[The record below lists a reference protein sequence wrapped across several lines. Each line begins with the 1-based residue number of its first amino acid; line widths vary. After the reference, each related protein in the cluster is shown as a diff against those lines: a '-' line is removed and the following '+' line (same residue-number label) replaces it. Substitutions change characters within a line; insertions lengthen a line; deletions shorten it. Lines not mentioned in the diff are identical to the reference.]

1 MFDKGG
7 SGLIS
12 VTEFKFVM
20 NNLGLLTDEE
30 VDEMH
35 KEFNPDSY
43 GDG

>member
-12 VTEFKFVM
+12 VSEFKFVM
-20 NNLGLLTDEE
+20 NNLGWLTDEE
-30 VDEMH
+30 VDKMH
-35 KEFNPDSY
+35 RELEPDTD